1 MVWPRGCAYSADLRE
16 RVLAATG
23 TSRVVA
29 ARFGVSASYVIKAR
43 QRLDRAGEAG
53 ARKPS
58 RTRLRRLA
66 GHEEALRG
74 HLREHIDAT
83 LAELRAWLSHERGVQ
98 IGITALW
105 NEVARLGLTLKKVP
119 PCGRAGQARPRGGTA
134 CLARSPGQPEPVAD
148 GVPR

>member
-43 QRLDRAGEAG
+43 QRLDRTGEAG

-58 RTRLRRLA
+58 RTRPRRLA
-66 GHEEALRG
+66 GHEEALCG

-105 NEVARLGLTLKKVP
+105 NEVARLGLTLKKSP
-119 PCGRAGQARPRGGTA
+119 SARPSRTGPTSRRHG
-134 CLARSPGQPEPVAD
+134 LPGAQPRAA
-148 GVPR
+148 

>member
-1 MVWPRGCAYSADLRE
+1 M
-16 RVLAATG
+16 
-23 TSRVVA
+23 A

-43 QRLDRAGEAG
+43 QRLDRTGEAG

-58 RTRLRRLA
+58 RTRPRRLA

-105 NEVARLGLTLKKVP
+105 NEVARLGLTLKKGP
-119 PCGRAGQARPRGGTA
+119 SARPSRTGPTSRRHGLSGA
-134 CLARSPGQPEPVAD
+134 QPRAA
-148 GVPR
+148 